1 MDARYKLPPATLEG
15 VPQFASGYGSAL
27 MAVAVKV

>member
-1 MDARYKLPPATLEG
+1 MDARYKLPPAAEQLM
-15 VPQFASGYGSAL
+15 PQFASGYGSAL